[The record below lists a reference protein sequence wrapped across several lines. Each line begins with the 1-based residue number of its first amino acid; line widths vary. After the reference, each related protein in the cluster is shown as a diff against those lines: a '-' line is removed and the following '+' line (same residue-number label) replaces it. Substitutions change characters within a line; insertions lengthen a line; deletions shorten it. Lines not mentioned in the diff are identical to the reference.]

1 MDAPAAVTFRRARR
15 ADLPAVLE
23 LLNDGKVGNVPERIE
38 DPMPRAY
45 DDAFAAIEADPNQ
58 LLLVGEAEGRIV
70 RSLQLT
76 FIPGIAHQGAWR
88 AQVEAVRV
96 ARELRDAGDEGEL
109 QARDDPSLGFAD
121 QQQLVGIG
129 LDRREGI
136 VVSPRHRVLDSLGDI
151 ADLAVVQQLEDGG
164 KIGAA
169 RPAERDRGR

>member
-38 DPMPRAY
+38 DPMPRVY

-70 RSLQLT
+70 ASLQLT

-96 ARELRDAGDEGEL
+96 ARELRGRRIGEAMMRHVVAL
-109 QARDDPSLGFAD
+109 AKERGCDRVQLTTNKARDDAQRFYRRLGFVASH
-121 QQQLVGIG
+121 
-129 LDRREGI
+129 EGMKLWL
-136 VVSPRHRVLDSLGDI
+136 R
-151 ADLAVVQQLEDGG
+151 
-164 KIGAA
+164 
-169 RPAERDRGR
+169 